1 MLFVEK
7 FGFRPRLYVAV
18 SILSIAF
25 GNIFSPP
32 LSLLQVESNMGNEV
46 WNVVYLAIDVLPDS
60 QAAWVSHLV
69 SDYRNTYSIRDEKGR
84 IGIKTLVC
92 PGATPHRVPC

>member
-18 SILSIAF
+18 SILSIVF

-46 WNVVYLAIDVLPDS
+46 WNVVYLAIDV
-60 QAAWVSHLV
+60 
-69 SDYRNTYSIRDEKGR
+69 
-84 IGIKTLVC
+84 
-92 PGATPHRVPC
+92 